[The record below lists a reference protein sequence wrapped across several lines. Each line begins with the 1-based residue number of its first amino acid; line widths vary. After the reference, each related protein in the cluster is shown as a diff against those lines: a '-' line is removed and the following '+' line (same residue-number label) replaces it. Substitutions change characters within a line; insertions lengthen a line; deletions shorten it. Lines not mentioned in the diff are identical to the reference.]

1 MEDKK
6 EDIEKGEK
14 ASHKRMVEFGCGF
27 YKHKEKVSINKGY
40 LAIMHNPPNLTKIP
54 LVLE

>member
-6 EDIEKGEK
+6 EDIEKYEK
-14 ASHKRMVEFGCGF
+14 ASHKRMVKFECGF
-27 YKHKEKVSINKGY
+27 CKRKKKVSINKGY

>member
-14 ASHKRMVEFGCGF
+14 VSHKRMVKFGCGF
-27 YKHKEKVSINKGY
+27 CKRKEKVSINKGY
-40 LAIMHNPPNLTKIP
+40 LAIMHNPPNLTKIL

>member
-6 EDIEKGEK
+6 EDTEKREEEG
-14 ASHKRMVEFGCGF
+14 HKRMVKFGCGF

-40 LAIMHNPPNLTKIP
+40 LSIMHNPQT
-54 LVLE
+54 

>member
-6 EDIEKGEK
+6 EDIEKGGKED
-14 ASHKRMVEFGCGF
+14 HKRMVKFRCGF